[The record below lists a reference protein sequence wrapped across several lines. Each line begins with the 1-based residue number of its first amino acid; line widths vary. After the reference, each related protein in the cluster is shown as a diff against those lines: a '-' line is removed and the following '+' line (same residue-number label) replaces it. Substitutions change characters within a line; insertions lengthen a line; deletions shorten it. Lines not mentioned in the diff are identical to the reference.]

1 SLTLDP
7 KDLDVY
13 IKNVGEINTEID
25 SLYQKSV
32 GTVYQPEVD
41 TLRLLFNEKVQSFES
56 IIDIKVRQSRRQVD
70 QSALRALSE
79 TQETMLRDSLLMPK
93 QEITTTTTTRTE
105 AMDGNG
111 EEGSSGG
118 LFQRVFGSKKEKESS
133 TIPVRSEV
141 RKERTVAYD
150 SAYFEKV
157 DTLITT
163 ARKALQEAEAQ
174 RQQQSALLIGKELEM
189 VAKDQMIYSQLRS
202 IILKIKEIED
212 LV

>member
-1 SLTLDP
+1 MKFGPDNTIFKIVIVLFITLGVLGAISFFSFRSYRDFSEALDKLYNQPDETTLTESILTDIGTLENHARTYSLTLDP

-56 IIDIKVRQSRRQVD
+56 IIDIKVRQSRRQID

-118 LFQRVFGSKKEKESS
+118 LFQRVFGSKKEKES
-133 TIPVRSEV
+133 
-141 RKERTVAYD
+141 
-150 SAYFEKV
+150 
-157 DTLITT
+157 
-163 ARKALQEAEAQ
+163 
-174 RQQQSALLIGKELEM
+174 
-189 VAKDQMIYSQLRS
+189 
-202 IILKIKEIED
+202 
-212 LV
+212 